1 MCQVFQKC
9 FIELS
14 DEEGGRT
21 KEMQNEHM
29 KQEEFRCCFG
39 IMSQQNEKLGQDTEC
54 AKSGRCGAECKYVL

>member
-29 KQEEFRCCFG
+29 KKEVIEILLRK
-39 IMSQQNEKLGQDTEC
+39 NVP
-54 AKSGRCGAECKYVL
+54 AE